1 MWFLYLD
8 ESGDLGFDFVNK
20 KPSKF
25 FTITILA
32 IRGPVNNRM
41 LIKAVKKTLSRKLHR
56 KKSST
61 SELKGTKTVLEIKK
75 YFYTQAKDLE
85 FAIYALTLNK
95 KRVYERLTKDK
106 ERVYN
111 YISRLV
117 LDKIPFEKAQEPVIL
132 ILDKSKTQK
141 QIWDFNQY
149 IIRQLK
155 GRLDPKVPLDIKHQD
170 SQQYYGL
177 QAVDLFCWG
186 IFRKYEHNDSKWLE
200 IFREKVAFEEQYL

>member
-25 FTITILA
+25 FTVTILA
-32 IRGPVNNRM
+32 MKGPLNNR
-41 LIKAVKKTLSRKLHR
+41 LLTKAVKKTLKRKLNR
-56 KKSST
+56 KKAT
-61 SELKGTKTVLEIKK
+61 TEELKGARTIFEIKK
-75 YFYTQAKDLE
+75 YFYNQIKDLK

-95 KRVYERLTKDK
+95 KRVYERLTRDK

-117 LDKIPFEKAQEPVIL
+117 LDKIPFEKAQVQVML
-132 ILDKSKTQK
+132 ILDKSKSPK
-141 QIWDFNQY
+141 EIGDFNQY
-149 IIRQLK
+149 IFRQLK
-155 GRLDPKVPLDIKHQD
+155 GRLDPKVPLDIKHEN

-177 QAVDLFCWG
+177 QAVDLFSWG
-186 IFRKYEHNDSKWLE
+186 IFRKYEKKDTAWFD